1 MKLFVNSQKG
11 ALGPSLGEEPGTYG
25 ARFGE
30 GTLTALGQGESRRF
44 AALSLPWDVPGWGH
58 FQRQGNSSGLQKG
71 LIAKPA

>member
-11 ALGPSLGEEPGTYG
+11 ALRPSLGKEPGTYG

-44 AALSLPWDVPGWGH
+44 AALSLPWDVPGRATFRGREIH
-58 FQRQGNSSGLQKG
+58 LGCKKG
-71 LIAKPA
+71 L

>member
-44 AALSLPWDVPGWGH
+44 AALSLP
-58 FQRQGNSSGLQKG
+58 
-71 LIAKPA
+71 